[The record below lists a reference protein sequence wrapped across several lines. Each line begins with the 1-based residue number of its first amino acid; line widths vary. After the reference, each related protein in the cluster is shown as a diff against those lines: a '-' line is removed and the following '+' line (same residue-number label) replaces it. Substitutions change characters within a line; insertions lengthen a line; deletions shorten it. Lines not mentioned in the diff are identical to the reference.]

1 MQEHVLTLI
10 FARSRMES
18 ILLLRMLKLVI
29 RHFITCSVPKRTQ
42 YYVPSEAVMDG
53 QYVHT
58 YILENLISDGT
69 IIYVAVLDRN
79 YSIAYFQHI
88 TEFDAL

>member
-1 MQEHVLTLI
+1 
-10 FARSRMES
+10 
-18 ILLLRMLKLVI
+18 
-29 RHFITCSVPKRTQ
+29 
-42 YYVPSEAVMDG
+42 MDG

-88 TEFDAL
+88 TEFDAV